1 MRYNKAIR
9 GLNLRKKVNLERGGD
24 LATQMLEGKAVYR
37 CRWPVGQG
45 SMGTVYLADVVD
57 SGGLEDLPEV
67 VAIKILDESLKPR
80 GNNYRREV
88 SLMREI
94 NHPSVVRVHDWQ
106 MDGVP
111 KFAVFD
117 YYRNGSVSDR
127 FYREGPL
134 ELDEALCLMRD
145 MLEALVA
152 THRHGVLHL
161 DIKPGN
167 ILINDDEHYLLTD
180 FGVATSL
187 FVGEGRRVVGTPAF
201 MSPEQARGE
210 FDKIDARADLFSLGA
225 TMWQLMVGRYP
236 FKEVTGTGI
245 LKERASEPLPS
256 IIPHLSDQGRGLGEV
271 IDSMLAFHPRHRPGS
286 AAEVLARLESLTE
299 GELDLYDDDTTGH
312 RLTGEERS
320 RLRKIL
326 ADPILIDLLKRWGKH
341 YRLRRFDDQEVICA
355 EGERSFDV
363 YVLLEGEIEVWQ
375 RDKLLA
381 VERGE
386 GLVIGEI
393 AALIGSS
400 RTATLKA
407 RGPAFLALLKAAE
420 LEQATRAMPG
430 LGVRIMKRLAQRLH
444 KRDIQ
449 EEI

>member
-1 MRYNKAIR
+1 M
-9 GLNLRKKVNLERGGD
+9 NLERGGD
-24 LATQMLEGKAVYR
+24 LATQMLEGKALYR

-57 SGGLEDLPEV
+57 ARELPELPSV
-67 VAIKILDESLKPR
+67 VAIKILDEALKPR
-80 GNNYRREV
+80 GNNYRREI

-134 ELDEALCLMRD
+134 EADEAFNLMHD

-167 ILINDDEHYLLTD
+167 ILIDDNERFLLTD

-225 TMWQLMVGRYP
+225 TMWQLIVGRYP

-245 LKERASEPLPS
+245 LKERASQPVPS
-256 IIPHLSDQGRGLGEV
+256 ILSHIEDDFKPLGDI

-286 AAEVLARLESLTE
+286 AAEVLARLESLNQ
-299 GELDLYDDDTTGH
+299 GQLELEDDGRGH

-341 YRLRRFDDQEVICA
+341 YRLRRFDDQEVICS

-375 RDKLLA
+375 REKMVG

-407 RGPAFLALLKAAE
+407 RGQAFIAMLKAAE

-430 LGVRIMKRLAQRLH
+430 LGVRIMKRLAQRLYA
-444 KRDIQ
+444 RDIK